1 MTHRMATDVIA
12 SRISIVSTTVLANK
26 EVNNMELND
35 ISGLPFTPSPVGGF
49 TNRRVKYHLDQSE
62 AVDVDLLAPTHIHT
76 LDTANTIAIQM
87 GTKFIESVIYIDRYW
102 FYVTGLGVF
111 NHQAK
116 DIDECADNTAY
127 EFYDKVTARIT
138 KKTTGFGSDYFE
150 WMIAIGHI
158 ECVATR
164 GFFGVA
170 NRNGW
175 MGSNAFELDQ

>member
-1 MTHRMATDVIA
+1 MATDVIA